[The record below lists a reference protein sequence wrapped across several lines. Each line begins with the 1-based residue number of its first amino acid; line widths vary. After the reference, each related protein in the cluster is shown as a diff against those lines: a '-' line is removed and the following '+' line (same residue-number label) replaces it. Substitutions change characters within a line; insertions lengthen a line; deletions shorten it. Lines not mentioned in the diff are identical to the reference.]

1 MALSCRELIE
11 ILGEYHSGALDANL
25 TGQVEAHLW
34 ECSECTAYLRSYEE
48 TIRLS
53 KGAFARRHEA
63 VSQEPPEDLVQTI
76 VRSALRSK
84 HRVPH

>member
-11 ILGEYHSGALDANL
+11 ILGEYHSGALDAHL
-25 TGQVEAHLW
+25 TGQVETHLW
-34 ECSECTAYLRSYEE
+34 ECLECTDYLRSYEE

-53 KGAFARRHEA
+53 KGAFTRRHEV
-63 VSQEPPEDLVQTI
+63 VSQEPLEDLVNAI
-76 VRSALRSK
+76 VRSVLRAK